1 MCTFCEKI
9 YPNKDWSDIVFGCGK
24 YSSMEDEIERF
35 ITINE
40 DGIYDLNL
48 IPDGDPYALE
58 FFPDVK
64 FCPYCGCNLA
74 EREDEE
80 YDRWCNT
87 CEFKHLE
94 SECLGCAEYDEYD
107 NLINLRNYKKEENK

>member
-1 MCTFCEKI
+1 MTETIC
-9 YPNKDWSDIVFGCGK
+9 DICGK
-24 YSSMEDEIERF
+24 EMPTAKFADTIE
-35 ITINE
+35 
-40 DGIYDLNL
+40 DLN
-48 IPDGDPYALE
+48 
-58 FFPDVK
+58 
-64 FCPYCGCNLA
+64 FCISSHGKIWDICAECRVSLNKWMTIRKA

-107 NLINLRNYKKEENK
+107 NLINLRNYKKEDKQ